1 MFQFP
6 CIVAAKFVRKL
17 DYRYTKEQKAKRLKC
32 KARTDGALSQ
42 LSPME
47 GPAWAIDAS
56 YRKENSET
64 PLPEHQSPEEDN
76 DRSGVEEDDISE
88 DSDIFD
94 EN

>member
-32 KARTDGALSQ
+32 KARTDGAVSQ

-47 GPAWAIDAS
+47 GTAWAI
-56 YRKENSET
+56 
-64 PLPEHQSPEEDN
+64 
-76 DRSGVEEDDISE
+76 
-88 DSDIFD
+88 
-94 EN
+94 